1 MGPEQGICEWVRLHA
16 QQVIDALRGGAWP
29 LPRES
34 DTGRRAALPPG
45 GQSRL
50 VLTRRTLDFAIG
62 GPGYFIV
69 RTPDGLAGTRNGRLD
84 LAPDGSL
91 LAADGCPLEL
101 EWRVP
106 AAATHLAVLRT
117 GETVARLKDGRYQA
131 LGVFTLGLPAAGGW
145 QRGEPGQNGLGQ
157 LLQGALEVQG
167 DDADPGRSLGVHEG
181 HRFRKPAPGSASV
194 GMRRKAQQ
202 ETRVISSQQVAAL
215 VRRMQ
220 TGQPA
225 PRKSEP
231 DATSLIEELVRMA
244 VNRLDPRQASE
255 LKRRLAR
262 GEPALK

>member
-34 DTGRRAALPPG
+34 DTGRRAAMPPA

-50 VLTRRTLDFAIG
+50 ILTRRTLDFAIG
-62 GPGYFIV
+62 GPGYFVV
-69 RTPDGLAGTRNGRLD
+69 RTPDGLAGTRQGRLD

-91 LAADGCPLEL
+91 LAADGNPLDL
-101 EWRVP
+101 EWRIP
-106 AAATHLAVLRT
+106 ATASHLAVLRT
-117 GETVARLKDGRYQA
+117 GEAVARLQDGRYQA
-131 LGVFTLGLPAAGGW
+131 LGTFTLGLLAGGSW
-145 QRGEPGQNGLGQ
+145 QRGEPGQGGLGQ

-167 DDADPGRSLGVHEG
+167 TDADPSRSLGVREG
-181 HRFRKPAPGSASV
+181 HRYRKPAPGSAAV
-194 GMRRKAQQ
+194 GLRRKARQ

-220 TGQPA
+220 SGQPA
-225 PRKSEP
+225 PRKPEP
-231 DATSLIEELVRMA
+231 DATSLIEELVRLA